1 MQKKIRGGMRFYTA
15 ELGPRS
21 DNRSPGREQASERT
35 KSLVAS
41 TVLRMVGNA
50 GGQEVFLGSCL
61 FASAHSP
68 MTHGRFSLGHMADV
82 IRVRDNMMLPHF
94 AVFVQDKF
102 KYTQHVHRWRRAWF
116 QLSPLCIKQILLI
129 PPAN

>member
-1 MQKKIRGGMRFYTA
+1 MVCGSTLLSWARG
-15 ELGPRS
+15 LVS

-61 FASAHSP
+61 FASAQSP
-68 MTHGRFSLGHMADV
+68 MTHGRFSLGHMD
-82 IRVRDNMMLPHF
+82 
-94 AVFVQDKF
+94 
-102 KYTQHVHRWRRAWF
+102 TWRM
-116 QLSPLCIKQILLI
+116 
-129 PPAN
+129 